1 MRSCLEAWQQECCE
15 LPFLIVEAMTR
26 SPESIEDELI
36 RRQRRAALTVIGLL
50 VLTLALVGI
59 AFVAR
64 ESIYRPGDPSLAMA
78 LWIAVLIFGLGA
90 FVFRRT
96 RFSAMRL
103 QDIAAL
109 LGIQGLLATLYG
121 TTVLV
126 AYIGGAISLMGF
138 IITILTGNPY
148 DMLRA
153 GGVAVIVLLYSYPS
167 LTAWKRVTHGIEQT
181 GDAND
186 TPPAKGKTA

>member
-1 MRSCLEAWQQECCE
+1 
-15 LPFLIVEAMTR
+15 MTR

-36 RRQRRAALTVIGLL
+36 RRQRRGALTVVGLL
-50 VLTLALVGI
+50 VLTLALVVI

-109 LGIQGLLATLYG
+109 HGISGLLATLYG

-186 TPPAKGKTA
+186 TSPAKGKIA

>member
-1 MRSCLEAWQQECCE
+1 M
-15 LPFLIVEAMTR
+15 
-26 SPESIEDELI
+26 
-36 RRQRRAALTVIGLL
+36 TVIGLL
-50 VLTLALVGI
+50 ALTLALVGI
-59 AFVAR
+59 AFVAGGT
-64 ESIYRPGDPSLAMA
+64 IYRPGDPSLAMA
-78 LWIAVLIFGLGA
+78 LWIGILVFGLGA
-90 FVFRRT
+90 FAFRRT

-109 LGIQGLLATLYG
+109 HGVTGLLATLYG
-121 TTVLV
+121 TTTLV
-126 AYIGGAISLMGF
+126 AYIGAAIGLMGF

-167 LTAWKRVTHGIEQT
+167 LSAWKRVVHGIEQT

-186 TPPAKGKTA
+186 TPPAKGNIA